1 MSKRFHLGWFTNFI
15 SDEWNTPFASGGQP
29 WTGDFYVSM
38 AQAMERACFDYIMLE
53 DTLMIS
59 DSYGGTMEAY
69 LKHAIAVPKH
79 DPAPLAAL
87 IGANTSKMGVVAT
100 MSTLGYP
107 PFMLARLSTTLDHIC
122 KGRFG
127 WNIVTSGENHAA
139 HNFGLDDLPQTIRI
153 FGDHAHG

>member
-1 MSKRFHLGWFTNFI
+1 MPKRFHLGWFTNFI
-15 SDEWNTPFASGGQP
+15 TDEWNKPFASGGTP
-29 WTGDFYVSM
+29 WTGDFYIKM

-87 IGANTSKMGVVAT
+87 IGATRARWAWSRPCRRWAIRRSCWRGSARRSITSARAG
-100 MSTLGYP
+100 
-107 PFMLARLSTTLDHIC
+107 LA
-122 KGRFG
+122 G
-127 WNIVTSGENHAA
+127 TS
-139 HNFGLDDLPQTIRI
+139 
-153 FGDHAHG
+153 